1 MYNNK
6 DIGIMYHKLSLQNE
20 RQNNAPLFHILIQ
33 KIKEIASLHEKGII
47 WYGGWQTK
55 VHWLV
60 SYFCKCTFIRTQSC
74 PFIYALTMAVFPYND
89 RTEELQYRP

>member
-20 RQNNAPLFHILIQ
+20 RQNNAPLFHILTQ

-47 WYGGWQTK
+47 
-55 VHWLV
+55 
-60 SYFCKCTFIRTQSC
+60 
-74 PFIYALTMAVFPYND
+74 
-89 RTEELQYRP
+89 